1 MNPEDSS
8 PQVPAQPPTPASAP
22 TQPSAPAPRE
32 PVRKS
37 STWKWVVGIITA
49 LTLCAFVSC
58 GALIMFA
65 AVPSQPFDDL
75 ALPTGEN
82 IGLIHITG
90 AIAGGAGGGFSEFA
104 SPEMIIDQLD
114 QAVEDPSVKAI
125 LLRIDS
131 PGGTPAA
138 SQEIAM
144 EVARAAEEKPVVV
157 SVGDVAASGAYMIA
171 AQSDEIIASPTS
183 AIGSIGVIM
192 QIPNYEEL
200 IDNIGVEFTVLTA
213 GEQKDVGSP
222 FRSITATEAA
232 MLQAEVD
239 VVYNEFIRMVVE
251 GRGMSQEEVEE
262 LATGFAWSAVLAKD
276 KGLVDSLGT
285 YNDAVDRA
293 AELGGI
299 EGEPGIVTFG
309 IEPYGPL
316 MDMLFGISA
325 SLDRIGTLGQSL
337 TAPTHQPLP
346 R

>member
-1 MNPEDSS
+1 M
-8 PQVPAQPPTPASAP
+8 QTPAPPQPP
-22 TQPSAPAPRE
+22 APALQE

-65 AVPSQPFDDL
+65 AVPSQPLDDF

-90 AIAGGAGGGFSEFA
+90 AIAGGGGGGFSEFA

-114 QAVEDPSVKAI
+114 QAVDDPSVKAI

-144 EVARAAEEKPVVV
+144 EVARASEVKPVVV

-171 AQSDEIIASPTS
+171 AQSDEIMASPTS
-183 AIGSIGVIM
+183 MVGSIGVIM
-192 QIPNYEEL
+192 TIPNYEEL

-213 GEQKDVGSP
+213 GESKDVGSP
-222 FRSITATEAA
+222 FRSMTATEVAL
-232 MLQAEVD
+232 LQTSVD
-239 VVYNEFIRMVVE
+239 VVYDEFIRMVVE

-262 LATGFAWSAVLAKD
+262 LATGFAWSAVKAKD

-309 IEPYGPL
+309 IDAYGPL

-325 SLDRIGTLGQSL
+325 SLERIGSLGQSL
-337 TAPTHQPLP
+337 AVPSHQPMP